1 MKIYIPLFFLLC
13 LLKGHITAQTQ
24 QPLAAT
30 ISSKTNISCYGDTTG
45 SASVN
50 VSGGVMPYT
59 YLWVPVGETTDTATG
74 LTAGT
79 YTVVVTDSISDT
91 AYARVTI
98 AEPPLLVTISRT
110 LKEVSCFGMA
120 DGKATTETSG
130 GQTPYQ
136 YLWQPVGAT
145 TDTASGLSAATFTS
159 IVTDAGGCI
168 VRDTT
173 RVFEPT
179 YLSLTTAAIDS
190 AAYVVAL
197 GGTLPYTF
205 TWTPPVST
213 SALATGLTPGTY
225 TITVNDSNLCSNT
238 AVIVVPSTFST
249 TLLIYM
255 PTEEQATQTCDTGH
269 PSIFTFPILAIED
282 SLRRFNSCVIDLD
295 IGTEFEGDSVS
306 NGGITVTQGPQFQP
320 GPGNDYTILNVT
332 NLSDTVI
339 EIAFGSP
346 TDSSING
353 TIPRGYDTLLWVN
366 LKVENCFAS
375 NVAYTNQNITGTQSY
390 YSNIDSTPY
399 TAPDTMANV
408 ICSNCALYPCS
419 SSDGTF
425 TLDSLCC
432 CGDSIIYTYG
442 IDTLYHYFY
451 YNVPYSLTSFYGFV
465 AYPQDLQCWP
475 YISDNT
481 PIINAGTNGKSV
493 PPNSSIFTIN
503 GYNFGRNR
511 GWIYVSDAN
520 SSNSLNVLLDT
531 VDILSW
537 TNEKIVVK
545 MPSYIFNNPSVMPG
559 TGLFK
564 VVDPCY
570 YYAQGNVTIN
580 YSIENSFYGTQKT
593 RDNIVMTNDT
603 TSIMWH
609 CDTSIWNNAQALACV
624 KKAIA
629 KWNCYTLVNWK
640 LSNTPIMKDT
650 SWHDSISVIY
660 FSPYNFAPSLAL
672 MSTRPW
678 PLPDCY
684 TPYHDSV
691 GFYNE
696 ADIEIKRSRYLPF
709 GKHWSYDMTYSPA
722 DTAHDSDYFYD
733 AILHELGHAHGLGHI
748 ADSSSLM
755 YWYRPPGKRDSIT
768 GGSYRGPQTLYGAYD
783 MINTSLSYRPNC
795 INDSILIESTT
806 AHCVDPSLSV
816 SAISANGY
824 NLNLY
829 PNPIRNGDITID
841 YELTTNSSV
850 QFKITD
856 CIGRIL
862 ITLPQQ
868 QYAPG
873 KYSKEININ
882 NFAEGVYLFI
892 ANINGEYKVIKFI
905 KL

>member
-1 MKIYIPLFFLLC
+1 MKKYIPLSAFFIFII
-13 LLKGHITAQTQ
+13 GSVTAQTQ
-24 QPLAAT
+24 QPLAAA
-30 ISSKTNISCYGDTTG
+30 ISSKTNISCYGDSTG

-50 VSGGVMPYT
+50 VSGGVLPYT

-110 LKEVSCFGMA
+110 LKNASCFGMA
-120 DGKATTETSG
+120 DGKVTTEASG

-145 TDTASGLSAATFTS
+145 TDTATGLSAATFTS

-168 VRDTT
+168 RKDTT
-173 RVFEPT
+173 RVFEPA

-213 SALATGLTPGTY
+213 TALATGLTPGSY

-475 YISDNT
+475 YISNNT

-511 GWIYVSDAN
+511 GWIEVAN
-520 SSNSLNVLLDT
+520 ADTGYNERGSQAYIRLDSL
-531 VDILSW
+531 DILSW

-545 MPSYIFNNPSVMPG
+545 MPSLLFGSSGTPG
-559 TGLFK
+559 TGQFR
-564 VVDPCY
+564 VYDPCE
-570 YYAQGNVTIN
+570 YYAENNVTIN
-580 YSIENSFYGTQKT
+580 YAIKNAVTSPRKFRLNV
-593 RDNIVMTNDT
+593 VMTNDT
-603 TSIMWH
+603 ESLIFR
-609 CDTSIWNNAQALACV
+609 CDTSISRTPKAYACV

-629 KWNCYTLVNWK
+629 KWNCYTGVNWK
-640 LSNTPIMKDT
+640 LGADTALAKDT
-650 SWHDSISVIY
+650 MDGISNIY
-660 FSPYNFAPSLAL
+660 FSDNNFRSPYAQMQTDLQI
-672 MSTRPW
+672 
-678 PLPDCY
+678 LPEC
-684 TPYHDSV
+684 TIPYGDSIA
-691 GFYNE
+691 FYKE
-696 ADIEIKRSRYLPF
+696 ADINIRRHGPN
-709 GKHWSYDMTYSPA
+709 WSYDMTYTVTSP
-722 DTAHDSDYFYD
+722 DSDYFYD
-733 AILHELGHAHGLGHI
+733 AILHELGHAHGLRHI
-748 ADSSSLM
+748 NDTLSLM
-755 YWYRPPGKRDSIT
+755 YYKQIGGERDSIP
-768 GGSYRGPQTLYGAYD
+768 GGIAPGPQTLDGAFD
-783 MINTSLSYRPNC
+783 MINTSVAYIPHPC
-795 INDSILIESTT
+795 VGTILVTSTT
-806 AHCVDPSLSV
+806 ECRDPSLSV
-816 SAISANGY
+816 PEVSGNFY
-824 NLNLY
+824 NLSLY
-829 PNPIRNGDITID
+829 PNPVVQGNIIIS
-841 YELTTNSSV
+841 YELN
-850 QFKITD
+850 QNAYIRFKIID
-856 CIGRIL
+856 CIGRQVMML
-862 ITLPQQ
+862 NNENKP
-868 QYAPG
+868 PG
-873 KYSKEININ
+873 KYTEQINTDIL
-882 NFAEGVYLFI
+882 ASGAYLFI
-892 ANINGEYKVIKFI
+892 SNINGEFKIIKFI